1 MLTFFIRRPR
11 FAMVIA
17 LLLTFVGAVSLKLIP
32 VEQYPAITPPVVNV
46 SASWPGASASDV
58 AEAIAAPLET
68 QLNGVDHMLYM
79 ESTSSDEGT
88 YRLSITFAA
97 GTDADLAAID
107 VQNRV
112 AQALAQ
118 LPAEVQQN
126 GVQVRKRASNLLMGV
141 SLYSPLGTLSPL
153 FVSNYASTQ
162 VREALARLPGVGEV
176 QMFGARDYSMRIW
189 LRPDR
194 MNALNITTDDVAQA
208 LREQNVQG
216 AAGQVGTPPVFNGQ
230 QQTLTING
238 LGRLNEAASFGEIIL
253 RRGAQGQLVRL
264 ADVATIELGARSYSS
279 GAQLNGKASAYL
291 GIYPTPTANALQVA
305 SAVRAELNRLHTRF
319 PADLTWEVKFDTT
332 RFVAATIKEI
342 GVSLAL
348 TLLAVVV
355 VVSLFLQSWRATLI
369 VVLAIPV
376 SLIGTFAVLYLLG
389 YSANT
394 LSLFAIILALTMVV
408 DDAIV
413 VVENVETKMAE
424 GLDRLQATAQALR
437 QIAGPV
443 IATTLVLL
451 AVFVP
456 VALLPGIVGELY
468 RQFAV
473 TLSTA
478 VALSSLVALT
488 LTPALCALLLRP
500 RPARP
505 AAVWRAFNRLLDG
518 TRDGYGRLVGWMN
531 RRPWLAAVWRA
542 FNRLLDG
549 TRDGYGRLVG
559 WMNRRPW
566 LALAAT
572 VAAGA
577 LVAFSFTSMPKGFLP
592 QEDQG
597 YLFASVQLPEAAS
610 LERTEAVM
618 AQARKLLMANPA
630 VEDVI
635 QVSGFNILNGT
646 SASNGGFI
654 SVMLKDWHQ
663 RPPLDAVMADIQR
676 QLLSLPEA
684 TIMTFAPPTLPGLGN
699 ASGFDLRILAQAGQS
714 SAELEQVTREILQL
728 ANQHSQL
735 SRVFTTWSSNV
746 PQLTLTV
753 DRDRAALLD
762 VPVAQIFS
770 SLQMAFGGTRA
781 GDFSRNNRVYHVVM
795 QNEMQW
801 RERAEQISELYVRS
815 RDGERVRL
823 SNLVTITPTVGAPF
837 IQQYNQFPSVS
848 VSGSAAE
855 GVSSR
860 TAMAA
865 MEQILQAHLPPGYD
879 YAWSGISWQ
888 EQQTGN
894 QAVWIVLAAVAM
906 AWLFLVAQYESWTLP
921 ASVMLS
927 VLFAIGGAL
936 LWLWTAGYAN
946 DVYVQIGLVLLIAL
960 AAKNAILIVEFA
972 RSRREEGLSIVDAAR
987 EGATRRFRAVMMTAV
1002 SFIIGIMPM
1011 MLATGAGAQS
1021 RRIIGTTVFS
1031 GMLVATMVG
1040 ILFIPSLYVL
1050 FQRMREWA
1058 HRRG

>member
-32 VEQYPAITPPVVNV
+32 VEQYPAITHPVVNV

-348 TLLAVVV
+348 TLLAV
-355 VVSLFLQSWRATLI
+355 
-369 VVLAIPV
+369 
-376 SLIGTFAVLYLLG
+376 
-389 YSANT
+389 
-394 LSLFAIILALTMVV
+394 
-408 DDAIV
+408 
-413 VVENVETKMAE
+413 
-424 GLDRLQATAQALR
+424 
-437 QIAGPV
+437 
-443 IATTLVLL
+443 
-451 AVFVP
+451 FVP

-505 AAVWRAFNRLLDG
+505 AA
-518 TRDGYGRLVGWMN
+518 M
-531 RRPWLAAVWRA
+531 WRA

-770 SLQMAFGGTRA
+770 SLQTAFGGTRA

>member
-1 MLTFFIRRPR
+1 
-11 FAMVIA
+11 
-17 LLLTFVGAVSLKLIP
+17 
-32 VEQYPAITPPVVNV
+32 
-46 SASWPGASASDV
+46 
-58 AEAIAAPLET
+58 
-68 QLNGVDHMLYM
+68 
-79 ESTSSDEGT
+79 
-88 YRLSITFAA
+88 
-97 GTDADLAAID
+97 
-107 VQNRV
+107 
-112 AQALAQ
+112 
-118 LPAEVQQN
+118 
-126 GVQVRKRASNLLMGV
+126 
-141 SLYSPLGTLSPL
+141 
-153 FVSNYASTQ
+153 
-162 VREALARLPGVGEV
+162 
-176 QMFGARDYSMRIW
+176 
-189 LRPDR
+189 
-194 MNALNITTDDVAQA
+194 
-208 LREQNVQG
+208 
-216 AAGQVGTPPVFNGQ
+216 
-230 QQTLTING
+230 
-238 LGRLNEAASFGEIIL
+238 
-253 RRGAQGQLVRL
+253 
-264 ADVATIELGARSYSS
+264 
-279 GAQLNGKASAYL
+279 
-291 GIYPTPTANALQVA
+291 GIYPTPSANALRVA
-305 SAVRAELNRLHTRF
+305 GAVRAELERLSTRF
-319 PADLTWEVKFDTT
+319 PDDLVYEVKFDTT
-332 RFVAATIKEI
+332 TFVAATIKEI

-348 TLLAVVV
+348 TMLAVVV

-369 VVLAIPV
+369 VALAIPV
-376 SLIGTFAVLYLLG
+376 SLVGTFAVLYTLG

-413 VVENVETKMAE
+413 VVESVETLMAE
-424 GLDRLQATAQALR
+424 GQSRTAATALALR

-478 VALSSLVALT
+478 VTLSSLVALT

-500 RPARP
+500 RPAQP
-505 AAVWRAFNRLLDG
+505 AAIFRGFNRGLEA
-518 TRDGYGRLVGWMN
+518 TRSLYSRMVSIFTL
-531 RRPWLAAVWRA
+531 
-542 FNRLLDG
+542 
-549 TRDGYGRLVG
+549 
-559 WMNRRPW
+559 RPW
-566 LALAAT
+566 LALLATAGAAT
-572 VAAGA
+572 V
-577 LVAFSFTSMPKGFLP
+577 VVFSFMSMPKGFLP

-597 YLFASVQLPEAAS
+597 YFFASVQLPEAAS

-618 AQARKLLMANPA
+618 ATARELIAKHPA

-654 SVMLKDWHQ
+654 SIMLKDWSE
-663 RPPLDAVMADIQR
+663 RPPLDEVMGTLQR
-676 QLLSLPEA
+676 QLLALPEA

-699 ASGFDLRILAQAGQS
+699 ASGFDLRIQAQAGQS
-714 SAELEQVTREILQL
+714 PAELERITREVLVK
-728 ANQHSQL
+728 ANQHPQL

-753 DRDRAALLD
+753 DRERAARLD
-762 VPVAQIFS
+762 VPVSRIFS
-770 SLQMAFGGTRA
+770 SLQTAFGGTRA
-781 GDFSRNNRVYHVVM
+781 GDFSVNNRVYHVVM

-801 RERAEQISELYVRS
+801 RERAGQISELFVRS
-815 RDGERVRL
+815 NNGERVRL

-837 IQQYNQFPSVS
+837 LQQYNQFPSVS

-855 GVSSR
+855 GVSSS

-865 MEQILQAHLPPGYD
+865 MGDILAQSLPAGYD
-879 YAWSGISWQ
+879 YAWSGMSYQ

-894 QAVWIVLAAVAM
+894 QAIWIVLAAVVM

-936 LWLWTAGYAN
+936 VWLWIAGYAN

-972 RSRREEGLSIVDAAR
+972 RARRMEGIAIVDAAR
-987 EGATRRFRAVMMTAV
+987 EGASRRFRAVMMTAV
-1002 SFIIGIMPM
+1002 SFIIGVLPM

-1031 GMLVATMVG
+1031 GMLVATVVG
-1040 ILFIPSLYVL
+1040 ILFIPALFVL
-1050 FQRMREWA
+1050 FQRLREWGHGLTDSSPTA
-1058 HRRG
+1058 RSASEPEK

>member
-141 SLYSPLGTLSPL
+141 SLYSPLGTLTPL

-238 LGRLNEAASFGEIIL
+238 LGRLNEAASFGEIII

-518 TRDGYGRLVGWMN
+518 TRDGYGRLVG
-531 RRPWLAAVWRA
+531 R
-542 FNRLLDG
+542 
-549 TRDGYGRLVG
+549 
-559 WMNRRPW
+559 MNRRPW

-770 SLQMAFGGTRA
+770 SLQTAFGGTRA

-894 QAVWIVLAAVAM
+894 QAVWIVLAAVAMAM

>member
-32 VEQYPAITPPVVNV
+32 VEQYPAITPVVNV

-107 VQNRV
+107 VQNRL

-531 RRPWLAAVWRA
+531 RRPWLA
-542 FNRLLDG
+542 
-549 TRDGYGRLVG
+549 
-559 WMNRRPW
+559 
-566 LALAAT
+566 LAAT

-610 LERTEAVM
+610 LERTE
-618 AQARKLLMANPA
+618 
-630 VEDVI
+630 
-635 QVSGFNILNGT
+635 
-646 SASNGGFI
+646 
-654 SVMLKDWHQ
+654 
-663 RPPLDAVMADIQR
+663 AVMADIQR

-770 SLQMAFGGTRA
+770 SLQTAFGGTRA

>member
-1 MLTFFIRRPR
+1 MLTFFIQRPR

-17 LLLTFVGAVSLKLIP
+17 LLMVFAGAVALKLLP
-32 VEQYPAITPPVVNV
+32 VEQYPQITPPVVNV
-46 SASWPGASASDV
+46 SASWPGASAADV
-58 AEAIAAPLET
+58 AEAIATPLET

-88 YRLSITFAA
+88 YSLSLTFAA
-97 GTDADLAAID
+97 GTDADMAAID

-112 AQALAQ
+112 SQAVAQ
-118 LPAEVQQN
+118 LPAEAQQN
-126 GVQVRKRASNLLMGV
+126 GVQVRKRATNLMMGV
-141 SLYSPLGTLSPL
+141 SLYSPEQTLSAL
-153 FVSNYASTQ
+153 TVSNYASTQ
-162 VREALARLPGVGEV
+162 IREALSRLPGVGQV

-208 LREQNVQG
+208 LREQHVQG
-216 AAGQVGTPPVFNGQ
+216 AAGQIGTPPVFNGQ

-238 LGRLNEAASFGEIIL
+238 IGRLN
-253 RRGAQGQLVRL
+253 GAQEFGNIIVRTGSEGQLVRL
-264 ADVATIELGARSYSS
+264 ADVATIELGSRSYSS
-279 GAQLNGKASAYL
+279 GARLNGHDSAYL

-305 SAVRAELNRLHTRF
+305 TAVRAELERLSARF
-319 PADLTWEVKFDTT
+319 PHDLTYEVKFDTT

-342 GVSLAL
+342 GLSLGL
-348 TLLAVVV
+348 TLLAVVL

-369 VVLAIPV
+369 VALAIPV
-376 SLIGTFAVLYLLG
+376 SLTGTFAVLWLLG

-413 VVENVETKMAE
+413 VVESVESLMAE
-424 GLDRLQATAQALR
+424 GLRRGEATAKALR

-443 IATTLVLL
+443 VATTLVLL

-473 TLSTA
+473 TLSAA
-478 VALSSLVALT
+478 VTLSSLVALT

-500 RPARP
+500 RPQTTW
-505 AAVWRAFNRLLDG
+505 AVYRGFNRLLAAAQQ
-518 TRDGYGRLVGWMN
+518 GYKGLVMRL
-531 RRPWLAAVWRA
+531 
-542 FNRLLDG
+542 
-549 TRDGYGRLVG
+549 
-559 WMNRRPW
+559 NRRPW

-572 VAAGA
+572 GAAAA
-577 LVAFSFTSMPKGFLP
+577 LVIFSFSSMPKGFLP

-597 YLFASVQLPEAAS
+597 YFFASVQLPEAAS
-610 LERTEAVM
+610 LERTETLM
-618 AQARKLLMANPA
+618 QDARKLLLANPA
-630 VEDVI
+630 VADVI
-635 QVSGFNILNGT
+635 EVSGFNILNGT
-646 SASNGGFI
+646 SAANGGFI

-663 RPPLDAVMADIQR
+663 RAPLAAVMGETQR
-676 QLLSLPEA
+676 QLLSLPGA
-684 TIMTFAPPTLPGLGN
+684 TIMTFAPPTLPGLGS
-699 ASGFDLRILAQAGQS
+699 ASGFDLRILAQNGQS
-714 SAELEQVTREILQL
+714 PAELESVVSLLLRE
-728 ANQHSQL
+728 ANQHPQL
-735 SRVFTTWSSNV
+735 RQVFSTWSSNV

-753 DRDRAALLD
+753 DRERAARLD
-762 VPVAQIFS
+762 VPVSQIFS
-770 SLQMAFGGTRA
+770 SLQTAFGGTRA
-781 GDFSRNNRVYHVVM
+781 GDFSINNRVYHVVV

-801 RERAEQISELYVRS
+801 RERAEQINDLYVRS
-815 RDGERVRL
+815 NGGDRVQL
-823 SNLVTITPTVGAPF
+823 SNLVTVTPTLGAPF
-837 IQQYNQFPSVS
+837 LQQYNQFPSVS

-860 TAMAA
+860 AAMAA
-865 MEQILQAHLPPGYD
+865 MTQILEANLPQGYD

-894 QAVWIVLAAVAM
+894 QAMWIVLAAVVM

-972 RSRREEGLSIVDAAR
+972 RTRRAAGESIVDAAS
-987 EGATRRFRAVMMTAV
+987 EGAGRRFRAVMMTAV
-1002 SFIIGIMPM
+1002 SFIIGVLPM
-1011 MLATGAGAQS
+1011 MLATGAGAKS

-1031 GMLVATMVG
+1031 GMLVATVVG
-1040 ILFIPSLYVL
+1040 ILFIPALYVL
-1050 FQRMREWA
+1050 FQRLREWA
-1058 HRRG
+1058 HRRVS

>member
-17 LLLTFVGAVSLKLIP
+17 LLMTFVGAVALKLIP
-32 VEQYPAITPPVVNV
+32 VEQYPQITPPVVNV
-46 SASWPGASASDV
+46 SASWPGASAQDV

-79 ESTSSDEGT
+79 ESTSSDDGG
-88 YRLSITFAA
+88 YSLNLTFAA
-97 GTDADLAAID
+97 GTDPDMAAID

-112 AQALAQ
+112 SQAVAQ
-118 LPAEVQQN
+118 LPTEAQQN

-141 SLYSPLGTLSPL
+141 SLYSPQGSLSAL
-153 FVSNYASTQ
+153 QISNYASTQ
-162 VREALARLPGVGEV
+162 VREALARLPGVGQV

-194 MNALNITTDDVAQA
+194 MNAMNITSEDIAQA
-208 LREQNVQG
+208 LNEQHVQG
-216 AAGQVGTPPVFNGQ
+216 ASGQIGTPPVFNGQ

-238 LGRLNEAASFGEIIL
+238 LGRLTDADEFRRIVIRSGE
-253 RRGAQGQLVRL
+253 QGQLVRL
-264 ADVATIELGARSYSS
+264 SDVATIELGARSYNSS
-279 GAQLNGKASAYL
+279 AQLNGVESAYM

-305 SAVRAELNRLHTRF
+305 NVVRAELTRLQSRF
-319 PADLTWEVKFDTT
+319 PADLMWEVKFDTT

-342 GVSLAL
+342 GTSLAL
-348 TLLAVVV
+348 TLLAVVA
-355 VVSLFLQSWRATLI
+355 VVSLFLQSLRATLI
-369 VVLAIPV
+369 VALAIPV
-376 SLIGTFAVLYLLG
+376 SLVGTFAVLYLLG

-413 VVENVETKMAE
+413 VVESVEGHMAE
-424 GLDRLQATAQALR
+424 GMNRLEATGLALR

-456 VALLPGIVGELY
+456 VAMLPGIVGELY

-478 VALSSLVALT
+478 VTLSSIVALT

-500 RPARP
+500 RLKQPARFFQ
-505 AAVWRAFNRLLDG
+505 WFNLGLNA
-518 TRDGYGRLVGWMN
+518 TRDGYGKLVAWMN
-531 RRPWLAAVWRA
+531 LRPLVAVAATTLAA
-542 FNRLLDG
+542 L
-549 TRDGYGRLVG
+549 
-559 WMNRRPW
+559 
-566 LALAAT
+566 
-572 VAAGA
+572 

-597 YLFASVQLPEAAS
+597 YLFANIQLPESAS

-618 AQARKLLMANPA
+618 AQARKLLGAHPA

-635 QVSGFNILNGT
+635 QVSGFSILSGT

-654 SVMLKDWHQ
+654 SLMLKDWSQ
-663 RPPLDAVMADIQR
+663 RAPLETVMGELQR
-676 QLLSLPEA
+676 QLMAMPEA
-684 TIMTFAPPTLPGLGN
+684 NIMLFAPPTLPGLGS
-699 ASGFDLRILAQAGQS
+699 AAGFDLRILAQAGQTP
-714 SAELEQVTREILQL
+714 AELEQVTRTILMK
-728 ANQHSQL
+728 ANQHPQL

-753 DRDRAALLD
+753 DRDQAARLD
-762 VPVAQIFS
+762 VPVSRIFN
-770 SLQMAFGGTRA
+770 SLQTAFGGARA
-781 GDFSRNNRVYHVVM
+781 GDFSINNRVYHVVM

-801 RERAEQISELYVRS
+801 RERAEQISELFVRS
-815 RDGERVRL
+815 NQGERVRL
-823 SNLVTITPTVGAPF
+823 SNLVTVTPTVGAPF
-837 IQQYNQFPSVS
+837 IQQFNQFPSVS

-860 TAMAA
+860 TAMTE
-865 MEQILQAHLPPGYD
+865 MENLLKANLPEGYD
-879 YAWSGISWQ
+879 YAWSGLSWQ

-972 RSRREEGLSIVDAAR
+972 RERRQSGLSIVEAAR

-1011 MLATGAGAQS
+1011 MFSTGAGAQS

-1031 GMLVATMVG
+1031 GMLVATVIG

-1050 FQRMREWA
+1050 FQRLREWA
-1058 HRRG
+1058 HRKTG

>member
-46 SASWPGASASDV
+46 TASWPGASASDV

-238 LGRLNEAASFGEIIL
+238 LGRLNEAANFGEIIL

-369 VVLAIPV
+369 VALAIPV

-424 GLDRLQATAQALR
+424 GLDRLQATAQA
-437 QIAGPV
+437 
-443 IATTLVLL
+443 
-451 AVFVP
+451 
-456 VALLPGIVGELY
+456 
-468 RQFAV
+468 
-473 TLSTA
+473 
-478 VALSSLVALT
+478 
-488 LTPALCALLLRP
+488 
-500 RPARP
+500 
-505 AAVWRAFNRLLDG
+505 
-518 TRDGYGRLVGWMN
+518 
-531 RRPWLAAVWRA
+531 
-542 FNRLLDG
+542 
-549 TRDGYGRLVG
+549 
-559 WMNRRPW
+559 
-566 LALAAT
+566 
-572 VAAGA
+572 
-577 LVAFSFTSMPKGFLP
+577 
-592 QEDQG
+592 
-597 YLFASVQLPEAAS
+597 
-610 LERTEAVM
+610 
-618 AQARKLLMANPA
+618 
-630 VEDVI
+630 
-635 QVSGFNILNGT
+635 
-646 SASNGGFI
+646 
-654 SVMLKDWHQ
+654 
-663 RPPLDAVMADIQR
+663 
-676 QLLSLPEA
+676 
-684 TIMTFAPPTLPGLGN
+684 
-699 ASGFDLRILAQAGQS
+699 
-714 SAELEQVTREILQL
+714 
-728 ANQHSQL
+728 
-735 SRVFTTWSSNV
+735 
-746 PQLTLTV
+746 
-753 DRDRAALLD
+753 
-762 VPVAQIFS
+762 
-770 SLQMAFGGTRA
+770 
-781 GDFSRNNRVYHVVM
+781 
-795 QNEMQW
+795 
-801 RERAEQISELYVRS
+801 
-815 RDGERVRL
+815 
-823 SNLVTITPTVGAPF
+823 
-837 IQQYNQFPSVS
+837 
-848 VSGSAAE
+848 
-855 GVSSR
+855 
-860 TAMAA
+860 
-865 MEQILQAHLPPGYD
+865 
-879 YAWSGISWQ
+879 
-888 EQQTGN
+888 
-894 QAVWIVLAAVAM
+894 
-906 AWLFLVAQYESWTLP
+906 
-921 ASVMLS
+921 
-927 VLFAIGGAL
+927 
-936 LWLWTAGYAN
+936 
-946 DVYVQIGLVLLIAL
+946 
-960 AAKNAILIVEFA
+960 
-972 RSRREEGLSIVDAAR
+972 
-987 EGATRRFRAVMMTAV
+987 
-1002 SFIIGIMPM
+1002 
-1011 MLATGAGAQS
+1011 
-1021 RRIIGTTVFS
+1021 
-1031 GMLVATMVG
+1031 
-1040 ILFIPSLYVL
+1040 
-1050 FQRMREWA
+1050 
-1058 HRRG
+1058 

>member
-141 SLYSPLGTLSPL
+141 SLYSPLGTLTPL

-238 LGRLNEAASFGEIIL
+238 
-253 RRGAQGQLVRL
+253 
-264 ADVATIELGARSYSS
+264 
-279 GAQLNGKASAYL
+279 L

-424 GLDRLQATAQALR
+424 GLDRLQATTQALR

-473 TLSTA
+473 TLSNA

-518 TRDGYGRLVGWMN
+518 TRDGYGRLVG
-531 RRPWLAAVWRA
+531 R
-542 FNRLLDG
+542 
-549 TRDGYGRLVG
+549 
-559 WMNRRPW
+559 MNRRPW

-770 SLQMAFGGTRA
+770 SLQTAFGGTRA

>member
-162 VREALARLPGVGEV
+162 VREELARLPGVGEV

-376 SLIGTFAVLYLLG
+376 SLICTFAVLYLLG

-518 TRDGYGRLVGWMN
+518 I
-531 RRPWLAAVWRA
+531 
-542 FNRLLDG
+542 
-549 TRDGYGRLVG
+549 RDGYGRLVG

-618 AQARKLLMANPA
+618 AQARKLLMA
-630 VEDVI
+630 
-635 QVSGFNILNGT
+635 
-646 SASNGGFI
+646 
-654 SVMLKDWHQ
+654 
-663 RPPLDAVMADIQR
+663 LDAVMADIQR

-699 ASGFDLRILAQAGQS
+699 ASGFDLRIMAQAGQS

-728 ANQHSQL
+728 ANQHPQL

-770 SLQMAFGGTRA
+770 SLQTAFGGTRA

-865 MEQILQAHLPPGYD
+865 MEQILQAHLPSGYD

-1058 HRRG
+1058 HRQG

>member
-112 AQALAQ
+112 AQTLAQ

-413 VVENVETKMAE
+413 VVENVEE

-505 AAVWRAFNRLLDG
+505 
-518 TRDGYGRLVGWMN
+518 
-531 RRPWLAAVWRA
+531 AAVWRA

-746 PQLTLTV
+746 LQLTLTV

-770 SLQMAFGGTRA
+770 SLQTAFGGTRA

>member
-17 LLLTFVGAVSLKLIP
+17 LLMTFVGAVALKLIP
-32 VEQYPAITPPVVNV
+32 VEQYPQITPPVVNV
-46 SASWPGASASDV
+46 SASWPGASAQDV

-79 ESTSSDEGT
+79 ESTSSDDGG
-88 YRLSITFAA
+88 YSLNLTFAA
-97 GTDADLAAID
+97 GTDPDMAAID

-112 AQALAQ
+112 SQAVAQ
-118 LPAEVQQN
+118 LPTEAQQN

-141 SLYSPLGTLSPL
+141 SLYSPQGSLSAL
-153 FVSNYASTQ
+153 QISNYASTQ
-162 VREALARLPGVGEV
+162 VREALARLPGVGQV

-194 MNALNITTDDVAQA
+194 MNAMNITSEDIAQA
-208 LREQNVQG
+208 LNEQHVQG
-216 AAGQVGTPPVFNGQ
+216 ASGQIGTPPVFNGQ

-238 LGRLNEAASFGEIIL
+238 LGRLTDADEFRRIVIRSGE
-253 RRGAQGQLVRL
+253 QGQLVRL
-264 ADVATIELGARSYSS
+264 SDVATIELGARSYNSS
-279 GAQLNGKASAYL
+279 AQLNGVESAYM

-305 SAVRAELNRLHTRF
+305 NVVRAELTRLQSRF
-319 PADLTWEVKFDTT
+319 PADLMWEVKFDTT

-342 GVSLAL
+342 GTSLAL
-348 TLLAVVV
+348 TLLAVVA
-355 VVSLFLQSWRATLI
+355 VVSLFLQSLRATLI
-369 VVLAIPV
+369 VALAIPV
-376 SLIGTFAVLYLLG
+376 SLVGTFAVLYLLG

-413 VVENVETKMAE
+413 VVESVEGHMAE
-424 GLDRLQATAQALR
+424 GMNRLEATGLALR

-456 VALLPGIVGELY
+456 VAMLPGIVGELY

-478 VALSSLVALT
+478 VTLSSIVALT

-500 RPARP
+500 RLKQPARFFQ
-505 AAVWRAFNRLLDG
+505 WFNFGLNA
-518 TRDGYGRLVGWMN
+518 TRDGYGKLVAWMN
-531 RRPWLAAVWRA
+531 RRPLVAVAATTLAA
-542 FNRLLDG
+542 L
-549 TRDGYGRLVG
+549 
-559 WMNRRPW
+559 
-566 LALAAT
+566 
-572 VAAGA
+572 

-597 YLFASVQLPEAAS
+597 YLFANIQLPESAS

-618 AQARKLLMANPA
+618 AQARKLLGAHPA

-635 QVSGFNILNGT
+635 QVSGFSILSGT

-654 SVMLKDWHQ
+654 SLMLKDWSQ
-663 RPPLDAVMADIQR
+663 RAPLETVMGELQR
-676 QLLSLPEA
+676 QLMAMPEA
-684 TIMTFAPPTLPGLGN
+684 NIMLFAPPTLPGLGS
-699 ASGFDLRILAQAGQS
+699 AAGFDLRILAQAGQTP
-714 SAELEQVTREILQL
+714 AELEQVTRTILMK
-728 ANQHSQL
+728 ANQHPQL

-746 PQLTLTV
+746 PQLTLTI
-753 DRDRAALLD
+753 DRDQAARLD
-762 VPVAQIFS
+762 VPVSRIFN
-770 SLQMAFGGTRA
+770 SLQTAFGGARA
-781 GDFSRNNRVYHVVM
+781 GDFSINNRVYHVVM

-801 RERAEQISELYVRS
+801 RERAEQISELFVRS
-815 RDGERVRL
+815 NQGERVRL
-823 SNLVTITPTVGAPF
+823 SNLVTVTPTVGAPF
-837 IQQYNQFPSVS
+837 IQQFNQFPSVS

-860 TAMAA
+860 TAMTE
-865 MEQILQAHLPPGYD
+865 MENLLKANLPEGYD
-879 YAWSGISWQ
+879 YAWSGLSWQ

-972 RSRREEGLSIVDAAR
+972 RERRQSGLSIVEAAR

-1011 MLATGAGAQS
+1011 MFSTGAGAQS

-1031 GMLVATMVG
+1031 GMLVATVIG

-1050 FQRMREWA
+1050 FQRLREWA
-1058 HRRG
+1058 HRKAG

>member
-17 LLLTFVGAVSLKLIP
+17 LLMTFVGAVALKLIP
-32 VEQYPAITPPVVNV
+32 VEQYPQITPPVVNV
-46 SASWPGASASDV
+46 SASWPGASAQDV

-79 ESTSSDEGT
+79 ESTSSDDGG
-88 YRLSITFAA
+88 YSLNLTFAA
-97 GTDADLAAID
+97 GTDPDMAAID

-112 AQALAQ
+112 SQVVAQ
-118 LPAEVQQN
+118 LPTEAQQN

-141 SLYSPLGTLSPL
+141 SLYSPQGSLSAL
-153 FVSNYASTQ
+153 QISNYASTQ
-162 VREALARLPGVGEV
+162 VREALARLPGVGQV

-194 MNALNITTDDVAQA
+194 MNAMNITSEDIAQA
-208 LREQNVQG
+208 LNEQHVQG
-216 AAGQVGTPPVFNGQ
+216 ASGQIGTPPVFNGQ

-238 LGRLNEAASFGEIIL
+238 LGRLTDADEFRRIVIRSGE
-253 RRGAQGQLVRL
+253 QGQLVRL
-264 ADVATIELGARSYSS
+264 SDVATIELGARSYNSS
-279 GAQLNGKASAYL
+279 AQLNGVESAYM

-305 SAVRAELNRLHTRF
+305 NVVRAELTRLQSRF
-319 PADLTWEVKFDTT
+319 PADLMWEVKFDTT

-342 GVSLAL
+342 GTSLAL
-348 TLLAVVV
+348 TLLAVVA
-355 VVSLFLQSWRATLI
+355 VVSLFLQSLRATLI
-369 VVLAIPV
+369 VALAIPV
-376 SLIGTFAVLYLLG
+376 SLVGTFAVLYLLG

-413 VVENVETKMAE
+413 VVESVEGHMAE
-424 GLDRLQATAQALR
+424 GMNRLEATGLALR

-456 VALLPGIVGELY
+456 VAMLPGIVGELY

-478 VALSSLVALT
+478 VTLSSIVALT

-500 RPARP
+500 RRKQPARFFQ
-505 AAVWRAFNRLLDG
+505 WFNFGLNA
-518 TRDGYGRLVGWMN
+518 TRDGYGKLVAWMN
-531 RRPWLAAVWRA
+531 RRPLVAVAATTLAA
-542 FNRLLDG
+542 L
-549 TRDGYGRLVG
+549 
-559 WMNRRPW
+559 
-566 LALAAT
+566 
-572 VAAGA
+572 

-597 YLFASVQLPEAAS
+597 YLFANIQLPESAS

-618 AQARKLLMANPA
+618 AQARKLLGAHPA

-635 QVSGFNILNGT
+635 QVSGFSILSGT

-654 SVMLKDWHQ
+654 SLMLKDWSQ
-663 RPPLDAVMADIQR
+663 RAPLETVMGELQR
-676 QLLSLPEA
+676 QLMAMPEA
-684 TIMTFAPPTLPGLGN
+684 NIMLFAPPTLPGLGS
-699 ASGFDLRILAQAGQS
+699 AAGFDLRILAQAGQTP
-714 SAELEQVTREILQL
+714 AELEQVTRTILMK
-728 ANQHSQL
+728 ANQHPQL

-753 DRDRAALLD
+753 DRDQAARLD
-762 VPVAQIFS
+762 VPVSRIFN
-770 SLQMAFGGTRA
+770 SLQTAFGGARA
-781 GDFSRNNRVYHVVM
+781 GDFSINNRVYHVVM

-801 RERAEQISELYVRS
+801 RERAEQISELFVRS
-815 RDGERVRL
+815 NQGERVRL
-823 SNLVTITPTVGAPF
+823 SNLVTVTPTVGAPF
-837 IQQYNQFPSVS
+837 IQQFNQFLSVS

-860 TAMAA
+860 TAMTE
-865 MEQILQAHLPPGYD
+865 MENLLKANLPEGYD
-879 YAWSGISWQ
+879 YAWSGLSWQ

-894 QAVWIVLAAVAM
+894 QAVWIVLAAVAVAM

-972 RSRREEGLSIVDAAR
+972 RERRQSGLSIVEAAR

-1011 MLATGAGAQS
+1011 MFSTGAGAQS

-1031 GMLVATMVG
+1031 GMLVATVIG

-1050 FQRMREWA
+1050 FQRLREWA
-1058 HRRG
+1058 HRKAG

>member
-17 LLLTFVGAVSLKLIP
+17 LLLTFIGAVSLKLIP
-32 VEQYPAITPPVVNV
+32 VEQYPQITPPVVNV
-46 SASWPGASASDV
+46 SASWPGASAADV

-79 ESTSSDEGT
+79 ESTSSDDGS
-88 YRLSITFAA
+88 YSLSLTFAA

-112 AQALAQ
+112 SQAVAQ
-118 LPAEVQQN
+118 LPVDAQQN

-141 SLYSPLGTLSPL
+141 SLYSPLETLSPL

-176 QMFGARDYSMRIW
+176 QMFGARDYSMRVW

-194 MNALNITTDDVAQA
+194 MNALNVTTDDIAQA

-238 LGRLNEAASFGEIIL
+238 IGRLSDAESFSQIAIRSGEH
-253 RRGAQGQLVRL
+253 GQLVRL
-264 ADVATIELGARSYSS
+264 AEVATIELGARSYSS
-279 GAQLNGKASAYL
+279 GAQLNGKDSAYL

-305 SAVRAELNRLHTRF
+305 NAVRAELTRLHSRF

-348 TLLAVVV
+348 TLLAVVA

-369 VVLAIPV
+369 VTLAIPV
-376 SLIGTFAVLYLLG
+376 SLIGSFAVLYLLG

-413 VVENVETKMAE
+413 VVESVETHLAE
-424 GLDRLQATAQALR
+424 GVGRAEATALALR

-478 VALSSLVALT
+478 VTVSSIVALT

-500 RPARP
+500 RPAQP
-505 AAVWRAFNRLLDG
+505 AAIWRAFNRALATL
-518 TRDGYGRLVGWMN
+518 RDGYGALVEWMN
-531 RRPWLAAVWRA
+531 RRL
-542 FNRLLDG
+542 
-549 TRDGYGRLVG
+549 
-559 WMNRRPW
+559 W
-566 LALAAT
+566 LALVAT
-572 VAAGA
+572 LAAAG
-577 LVAFSFTSMPKGFLP
+577 LVAFSFSQMPKGFLP

-597 YLFASVQLPEAAS
+597 YFFASVQLPEAAS

-618 AQARKLLMANPA
+618 AQARELLLANSA

-654 SVMLKDWHQ
+654 SVMLKEWHQ
-663 RPPLDAVMADIQR
+663 RPPLNEVMGKLQG
-676 QLLSLPEA
+676 QLMGLPEA
-684 TIMTFAPPTLPGLGN
+684 TIMAFAPPTLPGLGN
-699 ASGFDLRILAQAGQS
+699 ASGFNLRILAQAGQS
-714 SAELEQVTREILQL
+714 SAELEQVTRQVLRM
-728 ANQHSQL
+728 ANQHPQL
-735 SRVFTTWSSNV
+735 SQVFTTWSSNV
-746 PQLTLTV
+746 PQLTLKV
-753 DRDRAALLD
+753 DRDQASRLD
-762 VPVAQIFS
+762 VPVSRIFN
-770 SLQMAFGGTRA
+770 SLQTAFGGTRA
-781 GDFSRNNRVYHVVM
+781 GDFSINNRVYPVVV
-795 QNEMQW
+795 QNEMH
-801 RERAEQISELYVRS
+801 E
-815 RDGERVRL
+815 
-823 SNLVTITPTVGAPF
+823 T
-837 IQQYNQFPSVS
+837 
-848 VSGSAAE
+848 
-855 GVSSR
+855 
-860 TAMAA
+860 
-865 MEQILQAHLPPGYD
+865 
-879 YAWSGISWQ
+879 
-888 EQQTGN
+888 
-894 QAVWIVLAAVAM
+894 
-906 AWLFLVAQYESWTLP
+906 
-921 ASVMLS
+921 
-927 VLFAIGGAL
+927 
-936 LWLWTAGYAN
+936 
-946 DVYVQIGLVLLIAL
+946 
-960 AAKNAILIVEFA
+960 
-972 RSRREEGLSIVDAAR
+972 
-987 EGATRRFRAVMMTAV
+987 
-1002 SFIIGIMPM
+1002 
-1011 MLATGAGAQS
+1011 
-1021 RRIIGTTVFS
+1021 
-1031 GMLVATMVG
+1031 
-1040 ILFIPSLYVL
+1040 
-1050 FQRMREWA
+1050 
-1058 HRRG
+1058 

>member
-17 LLLTFVGAVSLKLIP
+17 LLMTFVGAVALKLIP
-32 VEQYPAITPPVVNV
+32 VEQYPQITPPVVNV
-46 SASWPGASASDV
+46 SASWPGASAQDV

-79 ESTSSDEGT
+79 ESTSSDDGG
-88 YRLSITFAA
+88 YSLNLTFAA
-97 GTDADLAAID
+97 GTDPDMAAID

-112 AQALAQ
+112 SQAVAQ
-118 LPAEVQQN
+118 LPTEAQQN

-141 SLYSPLGTLSPL
+141 SLYSPQGSLSAL
-153 FVSNYASTQ
+153 QISNYASTQ
-162 VREALARLPGVGEV
+162 VREALARLPGVGQV

-194 MNALNITTDDVAQA
+194 MNAMNITSEDIAQA
-208 LREQNVQG
+208 LNEQHVQG
-216 AAGQVGTPPVFNGQ
+216 ASGQIGTPPVFNGQ

-238 LGRLNEAASFGEIIL
+238 LGRLTDADEFRHIVIRSGE
-253 RRGAQGQLVRL
+253 QGQLVRL
-264 ADVATIELGARSYSS
+264 SDVATIELGARSYNSS
-279 GAQLNGKASAYL
+279 AQLNGVESAYM

-305 SAVRAELNRLHTRF
+305 NVVRAELTRLQSRF
-319 PADLTWEVKFDTT
+319 PADLMWEVKFDTT

-342 GVSLAL
+342 GTSLAL
-348 TLLAVVV
+348 TLLAVVA
-355 VVSLFLQSWRATLI
+355 VVSLFLQSLRATLI
-369 VVLAIPV
+369 VALAIPV
-376 SLIGTFAVLYLLG
+376 SLVGTFAVLYLLG

-413 VVENVETKMAE
+413 VVESVEGHMAE
-424 GLDRLQATAQALR
+424 GMNRLEATGLALR

-456 VALLPGIVGELY
+456 VAMLPGIVGELY

-478 VALSSLVALT
+478 VTLSSIVALT

-500 RPARP
+500 RLKQPARFFQ
-505 AAVWRAFNRLLDG
+505 WFNFGLNA
-518 TRDGYGRLVGWMN
+518 TRDGYGKLVAWMN
-531 RRPWLAAVWRA
+531 RRPLVAVAATTLAA
-542 FNRLLDG
+542 L
-549 TRDGYGRLVG
+549 
-559 WMNRRPW
+559 
-566 LALAAT
+566 
-572 VAAGA
+572 

-597 YLFASVQLPEAAS
+597 YLFANIQLPESAS

-618 AQARKLLMANPA
+618 AQARKLLGAHPA

-635 QVSGFNILNGT
+635 QVSGFSILSGT

-654 SVMLKDWHQ
+654 SLMLKDWSQ
-663 RPPLDAVMADIQR
+663 RAPLETVMGELQR
-676 QLLSLPEA
+676 QLMAMPEA
-684 TIMTFAPPTLPGLGN
+684 NIMLFAPPTLPGLGS
-699 ASGFDLRILAQAGQS
+699 AAGFDLRILAQAGQTP
-714 SAELEQVTREILQL
+714 AELEQVTRTILMK
-728 ANQHSQL
+728 ANQHPQL

-753 DRDRAALLD
+753 DRDQAARLD
-762 VPVAQIFS
+762 VPVSRIFN
-770 SLQMAFGGTRA
+770 SLQTAFGGARA
-781 GDFSRNNRVYHVVM
+781 GDFSINNRVYHVVM

-801 RERAEQISELYVRS
+801 RERAEQISELFVRS
-815 RDGERVRL
+815 NQGERVRL
-823 SNLVTITPTVGAPF
+823 SNLVTVTPTVGAPF
-837 IQQYNQFPSVS
+837 IQQFNQFPSVS

-860 TAMAA
+860 TAMTE
-865 MEQILQAHLPPGYD
+865 MENLLKANLPEGYD
-879 YAWSGISWQ
+879 YAWSGLSWQ

-972 RSRREEGLSIVDAAR
+972 RERRQSGLSIVEAAR

-1011 MLATGAGAQS
+1011 MFSTGAGAQS

-1031 GMLVATMVG
+1031 GMLVATVIG

-1050 FQRMREWA
+1050 FQRLREWA
-1058 HRRG
+1058 HRKAG

>member
-17 LLLTFVGAVSLKLIP
+17 LLLTFVGAVALRLLP
-32 VEQYPAITPPVVNV
+32 VEQYPQITPPVVNV

-58 AEAIAAPLET
+58 AEAIATPLET

-88 YRLSITFAA
+88 YSLSITFAA

-112 AQALAQ
+112 SQAVAQ
-118 LPAEVQQN
+118 LPAEAQQN
-126 GVQVRKRASNLLMGV
+126 GVQVRKRATNLMMGV
-141 SLYSPLGTLSPL
+141 SLYSPQSSLTPL
-153 FVSNYASTQ
+153 FISNYASTR
-162 VREALARLPGVGEV
+162 VREALARLPGVGQV

-194 MNALNITTDDVAQA
+194 MNAMNITADDVAQA

-238 LGRLNEAASFGEIIL
+238 LGRLNEADEFSNIIL
-253 RRGAQGQLVRL
+253 RVGEHGQLVRL
-264 ADVATIELGARSYSS
+264 GDVATIELGSRSYSS
-279 GAQLNGKASAYL
+279 GAQLNGHDSAYL
-291 GIYPTPTANALQVA
+291 GIYPTPSANALEVA
-305 SAVRAELNRLHTRF
+305 KRVRAELETLSARF
-319 PADLTWEVKFDTT
+319 PNDLKYEVKFDTT
-332 RFVAATIKEI
+332 RFVAATIEEI
-342 GVSLAL
+342 AFSLGL
-348 TLLAVVV
+348 TLLAVVI

-369 VVLAIPV
+369 VALAIPV
-376 SLIGTFAVLYLLG
+376 SLTGTFAVLWWLG

-413 VVENVETKMAE
+413 VVENVESLMAD
-424 GLDRLQATAQALR
+424 GLDRKTATAKALG

-456 VALLPGIVGELY
+456 VPLLPGIVGELY

-473 TLSTA
+473 TLSAA
-478 VALSSLVALT
+478 VTLSSLVALT

-505 AAVWRAFNRLLDG
+505 AAIYRAFNRGLDA
-518 TRDGYGRLVGWMN
+518 TRNGYQHWVKALT
-531 RRPWLAAVWRA
+531 L
-542 FNRLLDG
+542 
-549 TRDGYGRLVG
+549 
-559 WMNRRPW
+559 RPW
-566 LALAAT
+566 LALLATT
-572 VAAGA
+572 VAA
-577 LVAFSFTSMPKGFLP
+577 LVVAFSFLNMPKGFLP

-597 YLFASVQLPEAAS
+597 YFFANVQLPEAAS

-618 AQARKLLMANPA
+618 NEVREMIRRHPA
-630 VEDVI
+630 VADVI

-646 SASNGGFI
+646 SASNGGFM
-654 SVMLKDWHQ
+654 SVMLKEWQH
-663 RPPLDAVMADIQR
+663 REPLERVMGELQR
-676 QLLSLPEA
+676 QLMTLPGA
-684 TIMTFAPPTLPGLGN
+684 TIMAFAPPTLPGLGT
-699 ASGFDLRILAQAGQS
+699 ASGFDLRLLAQEGQT
-714 SAELEQVTREILQL
+714 SAALEQTLQKILFA
-728 ANQHSQL
+728 ANQHPQL
-735 SRVFTTWSSNV
+735 SRVFSTWSSTV
-746 PQLTLTV
+746 PQLSLSV
-753 DRDRAALLD
+753 DRERAARLD
-762 VPVAQIFS
+762 VPVSRIFS
-770 SLQMAFGGTRA
+770 TLQTAFGGTRA
-781 GDFSRNNRVYHVVM
+781 GDFSINNRVWHVVM

-801 RERAEQISELYVRS
+801 RERAEQISDLYVRS
-815 RDGERVRL
+815 NSGDRVRL
-823 SNLVTITPTVGAPF
+823 SNLVTITHVVGAPF
-837 IQQYNQFPSVS
+837 LQQYNQFPSVA

-865 MEQILQAHLPPGYD
+865 MEQILATNLPQGYD

-888 EQQTGN
+888 EQQTGS
-894 QAVWIVLAAVAM
+894 QAVWIVLAAVVM

-921 ASVMLS
+921 GSVMLS

-936 LWLWTAGYAN
+936 IWLWFAGYAN

-972 RSRREEGLSIVDAAR
+972 RTRRDDGASIVEAAC

-1002 SFIIGIMPM
+1002 SFIIGVLPM
-1011 MLATGAGAQS
+1011 MLASGAGAQS

-1031 GMLVATMVG
+1031 GMLVATVVG
-1040 ILFIPSLYVL
+1040 LVFIPSLYVL
-1050 FQRMREWA
+1050 FQRMREWGHKRA
-1058 HRRG
+1058 G

>member
-238 LGRLNEAASFGEIIL
+238 LGRLNEVASFGEIIL

-505 AAVWRAFNRLLDG
+505 AA
-518 TRDGYGRLVGWMN
+518 M
-531 RRPWLAAVWRA
+531 WRA

-597 YLFASVQLPEAAS
+597 YLFASVQ
-610 LERTEAVM
+610 
-618 AQARKLLMANPA
+618 
-630 VEDVI
+630 
-635 QVSGFNILNGT
+635 
-646 SASNGGFI
+646 
-654 SVMLKDWHQ
+654 
-663 RPPLDAVMADIQR
+663 
-676 QLLSLPEA
+676 LPEA

-770 SLQMAFGGTRA
+770 SLQTAFGGTRA

-987 EGATRRFRAVMMTAV
+987 EGATRRFRAVLMTAV

>member
-1 MLTFFIRRPR
+1 
-11 FAMVIA
+11 
-17 LLLTFVGAVSLKLIP
+17 
-32 VEQYPAITPPVVNV
+32 
-46 SASWPGASASDV
+46 
-58 AEAIAAPLET
+58 
-68 QLNGVDHMLYM
+68 
-79 ESTSSDEGT
+79 
-88 YRLSITFAA
+88 
-97 GTDADLAAID
+97 
-107 VQNRV
+107 
-112 AQALAQ
+112 
-118 LPAEVQQN
+118 
-126 GVQVRKRASNLLMGV
+126 
-141 SLYSPLGTLSPL
+141 
-153 FVSNYASTQ
+153 
-162 VREALARLPGVGEV
+162 
-176 QMFGARDYSMRIW
+176 
-189 LRPDR
+189 
-194 MNALNITTDDVAQA
+194 
-208 LREQNVQG
+208 
-216 AAGQVGTPPVFNGQ
+216 
-230 QQTLTING
+230 
-238 LGRLNEAASFGEIIL
+238 
-253 RRGAQGQLVRL
+253 
-264 ADVATIELGARSYSS
+264 
-279 GAQLNGKASAYL
+279 
-291 GIYPTPTANALQVA
+291 
-305 SAVRAELNRLHTRF
+305 
-319 PADLTWEVKFDTT
+319 
-332 RFVAATIKEI
+332 
-342 GVSLAL
+342 
-348 TLLAVVV
+348 
-355 VVSLFLQSWRATLI
+355 
-369 VVLAIPV
+369 
-376 SLIGTFAVLYLLG
+376 
-389 YSANT
+389 
-394 LSLFAIILALTMVV
+394 
-408 DDAIV
+408 
-413 VVENVETKMAE
+413 
-424 GLDRLQATAQALR
+424 
-437 QIAGPV
+437 
-443 IATTLVLL
+443 
-451 AVFVP
+451 
-456 VALLPGIVGELY
+456 
-468 RQFAV
+468 
-473 TLSTA
+473 
-478 VALSSLVALT
+478 
-488 LTPALCALLLRP
+488 
-500 RPARP
+500 
-505 AAVWRAFNRLLDG
+505 
-518 TRDGYGRLVGWMN
+518 
-531 RRPWLAAVWRA
+531 
-542 FNRLLDG
+542 
-549 TRDGYGRLVG
+549 
-559 WMNRRPW
+559 
-566 LALAAT
+566 
-572 VAAGA
+572 
-577 LVAFSFTSMPKGFLP
+577 
-592 QEDQG
+592 
-597 YLFASVQLPEAAS
+597 
-610 LERTEAVM
+610 M

-770 SLQMAFGGTRA
+770 SLQTAFGGTRA

>member
-238 LGRLNEAASFGEIIL
+238 LGRLNEAASFG
-253 RRGAQGQLVRL
+253 
-264 ADVATIELGARSYSS
+264 DARSYSS
-279 GAQLNGKASAYL
+279 GALLNGKASAYL

-531 RRPWLAAVWRA
+531 RRPWLA
-542 FNRLLDG
+542 
-549 TRDGYGRLVG
+549 
-559 WMNRRPW
+559 
-566 LALAAT
+566 LAAT

-728 ANQHSQL
+728 ANQYPQL

-770 SLQMAFGGTRA
+770 SLQTAFGGTRA

>member
-1 MLTFFIRRPR
+1 M
-11 FAMVIA
+11 
-17 LLLTFVGAVSLKLIP
+17 
-32 VEQYPAITPPVVNV
+32 
-46 SASWPGASASDV
+46 
-58 AEAIAAPLET
+58 
-68 QLNGVDHMLYM
+68 
-79 ESTSSDEGT
+79 
-88 YRLSITFAA
+88 
-97 GTDADLAAID
+97 
-107 VQNRV
+107 
-112 AQALAQ
+112 
-118 LPAEVQQN
+118 
-126 GVQVRKRASNLLMGV
+126 
-141 SLYSPLGTLSPL
+141 
-153 FVSNYASTQ
+153 
-162 VREALARLPGVGEV
+162 
-176 QMFGARDYSMRIW
+176 
-189 LRPDR
+189 
-194 MNALNITTDDVAQA
+194 
-208 LREQNVQG
+208 QG

-238 LGRLNEAASFGEIIL
+238 LGRLNEAASFGEIII

-424 GLDRLQATAQALR
+424 GLDRLQATARALR

-518 TRDGYGRLVGWMN
+518 TRYGYGRLVGRMN
-531 RRPWLAAVWRA
+531 RRPSAGAGGDGGGRRA
-542 FNRLLDG
+542 GGVQLHLDAERL
-549 TRDGYGRLVG
+549 
-559 WMNRRPW
+559 P
-566 LALAAT
+566 
-572 VAAGA
+572 AAGRSGLPVCQRA
-577 LVAFSFTSMPKGFLP
+577 AAGGGVAGAYRSGDGP
-592 QEDQG
+592 
-597 YLFASVQLPEAAS
+597 
-610 LERTEAVM
+610 
-618 AQARKLLMANPA
+618 RKLLMANPA

-735 SRVFTTWSSNV
+735 SRVFTTGSSNV

-770 SLQMAFGGTRA
+770 SLQTAFGGTRA

>member
-1 MLTFFIRRPR
+1 M
-11 FAMVIA
+11 
-17 LLLTFVGAVSLKLIP
+17 
-32 VEQYPAITPPVVNV
+32 EQYPAITPPVVNV

-505 AAVWRAFNRLLDG
+505 AA
-518 TRDGYGRLVGWMN
+518 M
-531 RRPWLAAVWRA
+531 WRA

-762 VPVAQIFS
+762 VPVAQ
-770 SLQMAFGGTRA
+770 M
-781 GDFSRNNRVYHVVM
+781 
-795 QNEMQW
+795 
-801 RERAEQISELYVRS
+801 
-815 RDGERVRL
+815 
-823 SNLVTITPTVGAPF
+823 
-837 IQQYNQFPSVS
+837 
-848 VSGSAAE
+848 SGSAAE

-987 EGATRRFRAVMMTAV
+987 EGATRRVRAVMMTAV